1 MKASTRNAIGTFV
14 KMATKNINGFS
25 FTSWRTPDN
34 KHYYLAPAS
43 VNLNVIRFGLNPE
56 HYEIN
61 YVLLG
66 VLNMVK

>member
-43 VNLNVIRFGLNPE
+43 ENLNVIRFGSNPE

-61 YVLLG
+61 NVL
-66 VLNMVK
+66 

>member
-14 KMATKNINGFS
+14 KMATKNINGAS

-34 KHYYLAPAS
+34 KHFYLAPAS
-43 VNLNVIRFGLNPE
+43 ENLNVIRFGSNPE

-66 VLNMVK
+66 ALNMVK